1 MVEMFTKRGE
11 LMPSDESID
20 QHTQKRAEEIA
31 EVDRD
36 RNAAAGLFKGA
47 FPANGGQSRLFRD
60 EQDGVWRCPGC
71 HHEHEGGG
79 HIAAKIIWKSSANF
93 CRTLLPKLWLRDGH
107 GGG

>member
-36 RNAAAGLFKGA
+36 RNGATGLFKGV
-47 FPANGGQSRLFRD
+47 FPNNGGQGRVFRD

-71 HHEHEGGG
+71 HHEHEGGEL
-79 HIAAKIIWKSSANF
+79 ISAKVFPKSLANLHRAF
-93 CRTLLPKLWLRDGH
+93 MPKLWLRDGH
-107 GGG
+107 GGR